1 MNSELIEK
9 LRIAANQFY
18 LNRYQDRPLMEDI
31 EYDRLVL
38 DYEAEGGS
46 VKDLVEWD
54 QAEKIKNDLPISL
67 DKEAVGDNDLIGA
80 VNRYLNSHV
89 KSGNYYCNLKYDGC
103 AIIGIYEDG
112 KLKQVRSTPDEDF
125 GIVRTKSFWNIFPH
139 TIADKSVVALQ
150 GEALV
155 DYTAYGEKA
164 RNKANGLVNSIYKG
178 DEVENE
184 IFVRI
189 YRVYFKDSDKYDYFR
204 SNEVLKSLPKVKV
217 HRTRNGELH
226 HDLVFSA
233 ARPFSSYECPTS
245 ALVNSE
251 EGNFQCDGVVV
262 YSPEGI
268 KGYKF
273 YFTES
278 AVTTV
283 ERVEWNLQSN
293 GSYVPKIIITP
304 INLNDKNIGQV
315 SSGGVPNLIGNKM
328 GKGAKVRVI
337 LANMTI
343 PKIIEVVESSEDYQ
357 FPTCECGHEFSDHDI
372 YGASLKCPEKEC
384 NMKMR
389 LWNPYLIE
397 RFEGWRSEL
406 NTNSNEVVFA
416 SDNFFD
422 ILDIS
427 LRIDRWSS
435 RKMCVVSGNELDA
448 LLLELLKSFHDS
460 DSTRF
465 EELIKNH
472 FRMSDLS
479 LSIFNINA
487 PTAWIMLRQLITK

>member
-1 MNSELIEK
+1 MNSELIEN

-18 LNRYQDRPLMEDI
+18 LNKYQEVPLMDDI
-31 EYDRLVL
+31 EYDNLVSE
-38 DYEAEGGS
+38 YETEGRS

-54 QAEKIKNDLPISL
+54 QAEKVKNELPISL
-67 DKEAVGDNDLIGA
+67 DKEAVGDNDLRGA
-80 VNRYLNSHV
+80 VDRYLDSHV

-125 GIVRTKSFWNIFPH
+125 GIIRTRSFWNIFPH
-139 TIADKSVVALQ
+139 TITDKSIVALQ

-155 DYTAYGEKA
+155 DFTAYGEKA
-164 RNKANGLVNSIYKG
+164 RNKANGLVNSIYKSE
-178 DEVENE
+178 EVENE

-189 YRVYFKDSDKYDYFR
+189 FRVYYNDENSYNFER
-204 SNEVLKSLPKVKV
+204 SNRTLLSLPKVRV
-217 HRTRNGELH
+217 MRTRNGELH
-226 HDLVFSA
+226 NDLVFSA
-233 ARPFSSYECPTS
+233 ALPFSSCQCPTS
-245 ALVNSE
+245 SLVNSE

-278 AVTTV
+278 AVATV
-283 ERVEWNLQSN
+283 EKVEWNLQSN
-293 GSYVPKIIITP
+293 GSYVPKIIISP
-304 INLNDKNIGQV
+304 ITLNDKNIGQV

-343 PKIIEVVESSEDYQ
+343 PKIIEVVEPSEEYQ
-357 FPTCECGHEFSDHDI
+357 FPTCECGHEFSESDT
-372 YGASLKCPEKEC
+372 YGASLKCPEEDC
-384 NMKMR
+384 SMKLRM
-389 LWNPYLIE
+389 WNPYLIE
-397 RFEGWRSEL
+397 RFDGWRKDL
-406 NTNSNEVVFA
+406 NTDSNEVVFA

-435 RKMCVVSGNELDA
+435 RRMCVVSGNELDA
-448 LLLELLKSFHDS
+448 LLLELIKSFQDS

-465 EELIKNH
+465 EELIKKH

-479 LSIFNINA
+479 MSIFSINA
-487 PTAWIMLRQLITK
+487 PTAWIMLKQLITN